1 MGANRISKA
10 FVLYTHHSKMALDPH
25 VLPPD
30 LERLVVETAAEL
42 YSEAIPNLLLV
53 SRRVHEWWGHL
64 PTVPAHKV
72 N

>member
-1 MGANRISKA
+1 
-10 FVLYTHHSKMALDPH
+10 MALDPS

-30 LERLVVETAAEL
+30 LERLVVEAAAGL